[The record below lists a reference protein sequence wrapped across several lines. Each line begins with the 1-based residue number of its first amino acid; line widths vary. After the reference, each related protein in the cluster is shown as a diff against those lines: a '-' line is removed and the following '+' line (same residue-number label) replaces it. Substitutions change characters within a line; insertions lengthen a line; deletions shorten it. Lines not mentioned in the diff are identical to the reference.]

1 VTESD
6 DQQDDWKVKV
16 AVYGAATMLV
26 VICGFPL
33 LWMLLTSIKPD
44 REILNL
50 VPTFWT
56 NAPHLHAY
64 ERLFTK
70 TKFLTYFLNSIY
82 VAGCTT
88 LLTITVGSLAA
99 YGLTRFRFRGK
110 EFIAAILLLT
120 YMFAPIMIV
129 VPFYIM
135 MRTAGLANSRL
146 GLILAYTA
154 FSLPF
159 CLWLLRSF
167 FQSIPIDLEEQAM
180 VDGATRPQAV
190 LFVVLPLAL
199 PGIIAVS
206 IFTFIV
212 AWNDYLF
219 ARVLISL
226 DDLKTLPLG
235 LQDLYESSTLDWGMI
250 MAAGVVITIPSLLFF
265 LFVQRYLIAGWGAG
279 GVKG

>member
-1 VTESD
+1 MED
-6 DQQDDWKVKV
+6 GAQEGDWVV
-16 AVYGAATMLV
+16 RAAVYGAAIMLV
-26 VICGFPL
+26 IICGFPL

-44 REILNL
+44 REILSL

-56 NAPHLHAY
+56 DSPHLHAY

-70 TKFLTYFLNSIY
+70 TKFLTYFRNSIF

-88 LLTITVGSLAA
+88 ILTITVGSLAA

-135 MRTAGLANSRL
+135 MRTAGLSNSL
-146 GLILAYTA
+146 FGLILAYTA

-190 LFVVLPLAL
+190 LFVVMPLAL

-219 ARVLISL
+219 ARVLIGL

-250 MAAGVVITIPSLLFF
+250 MAAGVMITIPSLLFF